1 MTQLASQYMV
11 EYIVKLRSQQC
22 CETHETDASQG
33 RMKPIITIRVKDS
46 MKPIK
51 RLRVNPWLKP
61 INPIR
66 VKQTMKSIE
75 NLRANE
81 YTKPRQSCES

>member
-51 RLRVNPWLKP
+51 RLRAKRGMKT
-61 INPIR
+61 IFHMR
-66 VKQTMKSIE
+66 VKQTMKPIE

>member
-11 EYIVKLRSQQC
+11 EYIVKLRSHQC
-22 CETHETDASQG
+22 CETHKTYASQG

-46 MKPIK
+46 MKPK
-51 RLRVNPWLKP
+51 KPLRVNPWLKP

-66 VKQTMKSIE
+66 VKQTM
-75 NLRANE
+75 
-81 YTKPRQSCES
+81 